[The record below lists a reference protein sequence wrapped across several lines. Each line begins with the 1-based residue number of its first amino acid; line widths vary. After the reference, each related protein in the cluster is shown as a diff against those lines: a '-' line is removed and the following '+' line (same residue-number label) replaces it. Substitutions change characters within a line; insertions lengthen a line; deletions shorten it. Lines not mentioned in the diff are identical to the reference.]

1 MTKLILSSTNPSN
14 KILTLDM
21 YMILRKMNL
30 KDNKILYIS
39 CDTLMQSL
47 KHIVTLYW
55 AFRFIAFF
63 Q

>member
-21 YMILRKMNL
+21 YMIFRKMNL

-55 AFRFIAFF
+55 AFRFITFF